1 METGFYDVKLK
12 NVMSKNPNLCFYHLF
27 FFFFFPIQY
36 LCELFCGERW
46 SLAASGSHD
55 SHNKQHILYIHVIKA
70 VTHMHRFYHKLEQGT
85 LLPFVF
91 ENTLWLLLLQR
102 VTLQSLNSLSSGKL
116 GF

>member
-1 METGFYDVKLK
+1 
-12 NVMSKNPNLCFYHLF
+12 
-27 FFFFFPIQY
+27 
-36 LCELFCGERW
+36 
-46 SLAASGSHD
+46 
-55 SHNKQHILYIHVIKA
+55 
-70 VTHMHRFYHKLEQGT
+70 MHRFYHKLEQGT